1 MSSASCSVRIFV
13 IFARSLTRF
22 RCRPFL
28 LFVVRLGAGG
38 IIGISVAGV
47 GTFPAADGVG
57 GLVVGCGSRT
67 DGSGVLF
74 LVVRRW
80 MRGAVRTAS
89 GAVGLV
95 DVVGETFTLEFGVF
109 TLEFDAGPTLE
120 GGTASSRSGVHLFC
134 LGVWFSER
142 TLVSERKILQWFRF
156 SIALTGTI
164 CLNISRRSVAAMIVW
179 SASEMDGMRACVGNN
194 LYVPLLVQY
203 PVFGF
208 WKYISR

>member
-1 MSSASCSVRIFV
+1 M
-13 IFARSLTRF
+13 
-22 RCRPFL
+22 

-38 IIGISVAGV
+38 ITGIFVAGV
-47 GTFPAADGVG
+47 GKFAAADVVD
-57 GLVVGCGSRT
+57 GLVAGCGSRI

-74 LVVRRW
+74 LVFRRW
-80 MRGAVRTAS
+80 MRGAVRIAS
-89 GAVGLV
+89 GAVGSV
-95 DVVGETFTLEFGVF
+95 DVVGGTFTLEFGAF

-120 GGTASSRSGVHLFC
+120 GDTASSRSGVHLFC

-164 CLNISRRSVAAMIVW
+164 CLNISRRSVAATIVW